1 MYEEIR
7 HDLKNNVVRELKSH
21 LENALTNIS
30 YTENI
35 KASEI
40 YDFLEKNDY
49 IKITPP
55 SYTYLMPPP
64 ESGAM
69 YCITLDSL
77 KNFNSGR
84 SIKSGN
90 IRLNIKKLINALPD
104 AVSLGI
110 GMSSEN
116 PIVVVCGALSLWL
129 KLKDVATISIS
140 KEQAFVIVA
149 LWKAGNSEN
158 KILLNDGF
166 TATNELLKQ
175 YGEPQITIKK
185 YNNLID
191 SLSKMRCIE
200 LTEETILLKE
210 RISKDYI
217 QSI

>member
-7 HDLKNNVVRELKSH
+7 TDLKNNVVRELKSH
-21 LENALTNIS
+21 LENTLTNIPD
-30 YTENI
+30 TENI
-35 KASEI
+35 KAFEI

-55 SYTYLMPPP
+55 SCIYLMPPP
-64 ESGAM
+64 ETGVM
-69 YCITLDSL
+69 FNITLDSL

-84 SIKSGN
+84 SIKPGN

-116 PIVVVCGALSLWL
+116 PIVVVCGALILLL

-149 LWKAGNSEN
+149 LWKACNSEN

-191 SLSKMRCIE
+191 SLSEMRCIE
-200 LTEETILLKE
+200 LSEETILLRE
-210 RISKDYI
+210 QISKDYI
-217 QSI
+217 QGV